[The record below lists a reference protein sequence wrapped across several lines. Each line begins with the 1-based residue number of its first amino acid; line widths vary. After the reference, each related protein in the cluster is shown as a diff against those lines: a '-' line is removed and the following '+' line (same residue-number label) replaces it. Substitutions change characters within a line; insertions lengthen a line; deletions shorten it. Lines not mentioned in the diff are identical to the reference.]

1 MTMMMAVTMNSIRT
15 RVSGRKASRGG
26 FLAVMDFGSGCTM
39 ATKDSHV
46 GLVQF

>member
-1 MTMMMAVTMNSIRT
+1 MAVTMNSIRT
-15 RVSGRKASRGG
+15 R
-26 FLAVMDFGSGCTM
+26 FLAARRQGVRFLAAMDFGSGCTM